1 MPNTPA
7 LIGAGIAALYAPPG
21 VPAADRDCA
30 ESILRA
36 VGEAVWVPEEALLD
50 PVTAVSGSGPAYVF
64 WFIEQLAQSGVALG
78 LAEETARKLAL
89 QTVLGAA
96 QLAAKSNEP
105 PSVLREQVT
114 SKGGTTEAALRVFD
128 EERLAERLRKALEAA
143 SRRGAELGALL
154 GRD

>member
-1 MPNTPA
+1 
-7 LIGAGIAALYAPPG
+7 
-21 VPAADRDCA
+21 
-30 ESILRA
+30 
-36 VGEAVWVPEEALLD
+36 
-50 PVTAVSGSGPAYVF
+50 VTAVSGSGPAYVF